1 MDGHEILNRK
11 ALKSQITTNDVEF
24 EQGNG
29 KFNPPRSFVLFLE
42 YLCAQIDKNF
52 GLIGEFM
59 GIVLLIICDC
69 VKRNFINFYNN
80 LFTVLKLNEFMGV
93 LGQRTRCEWGSQ
105 RRRGTCRGG
114 GPA

>member
-1 MDGHEILNRK
+1 
-11 ALKSQITTNDVEF
+11 
-24 EQGNG
+24 
-29 KFNPPRSFVLFLE
+29 LE

-59 GIVLLIICDC
+59 GIVLLIICDF
-69 VKRNFINFYNN
+69 VKIRFINFYNN
-80 LFTVLKLNEFMGV
+80 LFAVLKLNEFMGV
-93 LGQRTRCEWGSQ
+93 LGQRTCCEWGSQ